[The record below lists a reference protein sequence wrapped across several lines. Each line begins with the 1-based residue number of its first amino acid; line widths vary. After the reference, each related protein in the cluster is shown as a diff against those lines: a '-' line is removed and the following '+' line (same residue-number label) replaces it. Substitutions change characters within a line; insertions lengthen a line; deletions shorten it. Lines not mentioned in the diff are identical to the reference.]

1 MLLDVYGTE
10 PEKIAI
16 IPHGIPDVPFVDP
29 HFYSDQFGVEGR
41 RVLLTFGLLS
51 PSKGIEVAIKA
62 MARIVKAHPDV
73 VYIVLGATH
82 PHVLRNQG
90 NAYRNSLERLVRQL
104 GLQDNVRFHNRF
116 VTLDELC
123 AYIGVSDIYITP
135 YPNKAQTT
143 SGTLAYA
150 VGAGKVVVSTPYW
163 HAEELLADGRGR
175 LFPFGD
181 SDKLADTVIE
191 LLDNETERH
200 AIRKR
205 AYLHCRSMVWK
216 QVGREYLNVARR
228 VLRERRRSPRP
239 ITLSAIEPIDLSSL
253 PDLNLA
259 HLRRLT
265 DDTGILQHAIHA
277 VPNRDHGYCTDDN
290 ARALLTGLMYYDLTE
305 DQSVLPLMDT
315 YLSFVHHAFNPATK
329 RFRNFMS
336 YDRKWLDDSGSED
349 THGRAI
355 WSLGTAAML
364 ATNDSVLSLASRLLH
379 DALESVESLVSPR
392 AWAFSLVGIHN
403 YLTRFGGDT
412 PSRRI
417 RKSLGDRLM
426 AQFRGNAS
434 IDWPWCENSVTYCN
448 AKLPHAL
455 LLAGHGIPDD
465 QLVQQGLDSLE
476 WLVRAQ
482 TVEDGRIS
490 TIGNNG
496 WLERSGKRARFDQ
509 QPVEAM
515 SMVSACAAAYRIT
528 RDEQWFERSRTFLA
542 WFTGNNELHSSLY
555 DYQTGGCRDG
565 LQSDGP
571 NLNQG
576 AESTLSW
583 LIALMTV
590 MDLNRARSLADRAAV
605 QPGQGE
611 LELEPAAIAHPA
623 DGR

>member
-1 MLLDVYGTE
+1 
-10 PEKIAI
+10 
-16 IPHGIPDVPFVDP
+16 
-29 HFYSDQFGVEGR
+29 
-41 RVLLTFGLLS
+41 
-51 PSKGIEVAIKA
+51 
-62 MARIVKAHPDV
+62 
-73 VYIVLGATH
+73 
-82 PHVLRNQG
+82 
-90 NAYRNSLERLVRQL
+90 
-104 GLQDNVRFHNRF
+104 
-116 VTLDELC
+116 
-123 AYIGVSDIYITP
+123 
-135 YPNKAQTT
+135 
-143 SGTLAYA
+143 
-150 VGAGKVVVSTPYW
+150 
-163 HAEELLADGRGR
+163 
-175 LFPFGD
+175 
-181 SDKLADTVIE
+181 
-191 LLDNETERH
+191 
-200 AIRKR
+200 
-205 AYLHCRSMVWK
+205 
-216 QVGREYLNVARR
+216 
-228 VLRERRRSPRP
+228 
-239 ITLSAIEPIDLSSL
+239 
-253 PDLNLA
+253 
-259 HLRRLT
+259 
-265 DDTGILQHAIHA
+265 
-277 VPNRDHGYCTDDN
+277 
-290 ARALLTGLMYYDLTE
+290 
-305 DQSVLPLMDT
+305 MDT